1 MTVVAKAI
9 AQLVEH
15 FVSTVYA
22 DSNVEGMRSAQ
33 WAALRYFDEV
43 EPSARTVGNF
53 ARQNLITDSSAS
65 QTISS
70 LVRRDLL
77 EKIPSEKD
85 GRSHQLHLTESA
97 RTLLA
102 RDPLNLLVNA
112 VDDLSA
118 KQKTELADVLHKIH
132 LSMQSTQS
140 SSDDKG

>member
-77 EKIPSEKD
+77 EKIPSKKD

-118 KQKTELADVLHKIH
+118 KQKTELADVLQKIY

>member
-22 DSNVEGMRSAQ
+22 ESNVDGMRSAQ
-33 WAALRYFDEV
+33 WAALRYFAEV

-70 LVRRDLL
+70 LVRRGYL

-85 GRSHQLHLTESA
+85 GRSHQLCLTDLA
-97 RTLLA
+97 HQLLN
-102 RDPLNLLVNA
+102 RDPLNLLMNA
-112 VDDLSA
+112 VDSLNA
-118 KQKTELADVLHKIH
+118 KQKTELSDMLHKVY
-132 LSMQSTQS
+132 LSMQTRRS
-140 SSDDKG
+140 SRDDRG

>member
-22 DSNVEGMRSAQ
+22 ESNVEGMRSAQ
-33 WAALRYFDEV
+33 WAALRYFSEV

-70 LVRRDLL
+70 LVRRGYL
-77 EKIPSEKD
+77 EKTPSEKD
-85 GRSHQLHLTESA
+85 GRSHQLHLTGPASQ
-97 RTLLA
+97 LLA
-102 RDPLNLLVNA
+102 KDPLNLLVNA
-112 VDDLSA
+112 VDDLNA
-118 KQKTELADVLHKIH
+118 KQKTELADVLHQIY
-132 LSMQSTQS
+132 LSMQSQRS
-140 SSDDKG
+140 SSDDKR

>member
-77 EKIPSEKD
+77 GKIPSKKD

-118 KQKTELADVLHKIH
+118 KQKTELADVLQKIY